1 MLHGVQECGLF
12 CGVPM
17 KAFKYRINMRFFKKV
32 IVWSV
37 VHRLE
42 REDNAKEPY
51 SSSSVSRSVMSD
63 SL

>member
-1 MLHGVQECGLF
+1 
-12 CGVPM
+12 
-17 KAFKYRINMRFFKKV
+17 MRFFKKV

-42 REDNAKEPY
+42 REDDAKEPY